1 MSLKGPIIIIEDDTN
16 DLDVIK
22 AALEENEVKNEIKIF
37 ASASYALEYF
47 MITLDLPFIILC
59 DIRLPGMNGLEFR
72 SAINQ
77 NEYLRKKSIPFIF
90 YTAAVSQQIVNVAY
104 DMTVQGFF
112 VKPDNF
118 DQLKM
123 QLHILLQYWS
133 HCVHPNNYSSS
144 Y

>member
-1 MSLKGPIIIIEDDTN
+1 MSLTGPIILIEDDTN
-16 DLDVIK
+16 DLDVIR
-22 AALEENEVKNEIKIF
+22 AALEENGVKNELKIF
-37 ASASYALEYF
+37 TNASGALEYF

-77 NEYLRKKSIPFIF
+77 NEALRKKSIPFIF

-112 VKPDNF
+112 EKPDNF
-118 DQLKM
+118 DQLKI
-123 QLHILLQYWS
+123 QLHTIIHYWQK
-133 HCVHPNNYSSS
+133 CIHPNNYNR
-144 Y
+144 